1 MITMV
6 CEYPAATVTVT
17 VRVVRVRV
25 GVRVTCRHGLHVLV
39 NHLLEF
45 IDGHSLARTIPE
57 LTELVVTRGPQ
68 TAIEG
73 ARVRVRVRA
82 RVRVTVRVGVRLTTC
97 RLS

>member
-1 MITMV
+1 MV

-45 IDGHSLARTIPE
+45 SDGHLLARTIPE
-57 LTELVVTRGPQ
+57 LTVLVETRDPQ
-68 TAIEG
+68 TDIEG
-73 ARVRVRVRA
+73 ARVRVRVRF
-82 RVRVTVRVGVRLTTC
+82 RVQVRVTVRVRERLTTC